1 MPVSFLNFRFRSH
14 AAARL
19 LRDYLDF
26 KFKLGHTSFGH
37 SHGPA
42 RDAVRFD
49 NFVSEMAI
57 ADIKQLDEAALSN
70 WVYGQPA
77 SSENAKNKRV
87 SFLRGFYVY
96 LVRRK
101 LVPYN
106 LGYRLPFIKAPPYK
120 PYIYSLLEIHQILEE
135 AAKFPEPIG
144 PSLKTLFF
152 LIYACGL
159 RLSEPLALK
168 IKDVDFDEST
178 LSLWNT
184 KFHKERLVP
193 FSPAVDKALKEHLR
207 YCRKR
212 GSGLNPTDRFF
223 SLLKHRERLAMVQ
236 HYFRK
241 IRERLHLPKKTR
253 IHDLRHSFAVHRLYK
268 WYQEGAHP
276 MNKLPMLSRY
286 MGHASVHHTQV
297 YLTITLALL
306 REGENRF
313 EKAFGKI
320 GQSSLRRALR
330 RL

>member
-26 KFKLGHTSFGH
+26 KYKLGHTSFGH

-42 RDAVRFD
+42 RDAVHFD

-70 WVYGQPA
+70 WVYGPPV
-77 SSENAKNKRV
+77 SSEYAKNKRI

-106 LGYRLPFIKAPPYK
+106 LGYRLPFIKTPPYK
-120 PYIYSLLEIHQILEE
+120 PYIYSLLEIHQILQET
-135 AAKFPEPIG
+135 AKFSEPIG

-159 RLSEPLALK
+159 RLGEPLALK

-193 FSPAVDKALKEHLR
+193 FSPAVAKVLKEHLR
-207 YCRKR
+207 YCHEQDTK
-212 GSGLNPTDRFF
+212 LNPADRFF
-223 SLLKHRERLAMVQ
+223 SLLKHRGRLSMVQ

-241 IRERLHLPKKTR
+241 IRERLNLPKKTR

-297 YLTITLALL
+297 YLTITLSLL

-313 EKAFGKI
+313 ETAFGKI